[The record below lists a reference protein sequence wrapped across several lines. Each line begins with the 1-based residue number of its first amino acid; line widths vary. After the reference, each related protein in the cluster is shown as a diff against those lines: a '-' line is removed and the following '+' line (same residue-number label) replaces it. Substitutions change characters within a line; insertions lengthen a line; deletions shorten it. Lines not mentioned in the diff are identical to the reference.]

1 MNTTLI
7 TTLIVWIIIGALAG
21 TVVGSLVR
29 RGSGGFG
36 VPLNLL
42 LGMAG
47 ALIGGWLFDL
57 FNINLGVL
65 SQIAVAFDQIVA
77 AMAGSLLLLLI
88 VFLVQRWR
96 ARRTRNEAR
105 TTSSAAT

>member
-7 TTLIVWIIIGALAG
+7 TTLIVWIIIGGLVG
-21 TVVGSLVR
+21 TVVGNLIR

-36 VPLNLL
+36 IPLNLL

-47 ALIGGWLFDL
+47 ALVGGWLFDL

-88 VFLVQRWR
+88 VFFVQRWR
-96 ARRTRNEAR
+96 ARRTQNEAR
-105 TTSSAAT
+105 SPANVTT